1 MHTRPAY
8 TKIQSR
14 VFVFSFFRSYFSQR
28 PGAVLFAFYQC
39 HFCRH
44 GPLKSLS
51 NNANTIQKIW
61 KQNSPLCHTQIFIF
75 MGTLFPLTALAL
87 SPSVLFRFILFLS
100 NNLKLISTW
109 LPEKWWTRVLGS
121 RNASLTLHFPIQC
134 QDNTKRNTETDTT
147 AARDRKTYTY
157 ATENPELGIFQ
168 NRKHER
174 CPETLTI
181 FLSDFFFCMLKI

>member
-1 MHTRPAY
+1 M
-8 TKIQSR
+8 
-14 VFVFSFFRSYFSQR
+14 
-28 PGAVLFAFYQC
+28 LFAFYQC

-61 KQNSPLCHTQIFIF
+61 KQNSPLCQAQILIF
-75 MGTLFPLTALAL
+75 LGTLFPLTALAL
-87 SPSVLFRFILFLS
+87 YPSVLFLLFLS

-109 LPEKWWTRVLGS
+109 LPEKWRIRVLGS
-121 RNASLTLHFPIQC
+121 RNASLILNFPIQC
-134 QDNTKRNTETDTT
+134 EHKTQYRNTPT
-147 AARDRKTYTY
+147 AARDRTTYTY

-174 CPETLTI
+174 CPETLT
-181 FLSDFFFCMLKI
+181 SFFC